1 MNSGDTQ
8 AFSSVLSKVAALALV
23 IMSTSQPAVREKRG
37 ETECP
42 FTLNILSRSCTP
54 HFYLHPQVTSTYI
67 PKLQYKLELVCMPT
81 PRCKGGWDLESSAGW
96 PRHKFRELLLRKK
109 GRVDTGGQQAASVI
123 NACVG
128 WGGPAVGRVRVECIL
143 ATVLA

>member
-1 MNSGDTQ
+1 M
-8 AFSSVLSKVAALALV
+8 LA
-23 IMSTSQPAVREKRG
+23 REKEGIRLLSFKG
-37 ETECP
+37 MAQKLHTSHIPLGRTESHDH
-42 FTLNILSRSCTP
+42 T
-54 HFYLHPQVTSTYI
+54 
-67 PKLQYKLELVCMPT
+67 
-81 PRCKGGWDLESSAGW
+81 RCKGGWDLESSAGW

-109 GRVDTGGQQAASVI
+109 GSVDTGGQQAASVI

>member
-1 MNSGDTQ
+1 M
-8 AFSSVLSKVAALALV
+8 LA
-23 IMSTSQPAVREKRG
+23 REKEGSVEGIRLLSFKG
-37 ETECP
+37 MAQKLHTSPHIPLGRTESHDH
-42 FTLNILSRSCTP
+42 T
-54 HFYLHPQVTSTYI
+54 
-67 PKLQYKLELVCMPT
+67 
-81 PRCKGGWDLESSAGW
+81 RCKGGWDLESSAGW